1 MRRLLAIAFLLLT
14 ACSTSSKIEV
24 KGVEI
29 AGVKGAEYPSEA
41 VLCVGV
47 DNRAGAFTI
56 RQCRLRFG
64 IEGRRQVVVS
74 LTERVKVGRGAQS
87 VNLPIKI
94 NVVHNSLTMRLREML
109 SRGEVSAIEVDGEYQ
124 VRRGWL
130 SRRGQIPPTPITE
143 LLSKEELEQLWNMI
157 EENKKQ

>member
-1 MRRLLAIAFLLLT
+1 MRSLLAIAFLLLT

-24 KGVEI
+24 KGVE
-29 AGVKGAEYPSEA
+29 VVSVEGAEYPSEA

-74 LTERVKVGRGAQS
+74 LAERVKVGRGEQS
-87 VNLPIKI
+87 VTLPIKI

-124 VRRGWL
+124 VRRGLL
-130 SRRGQIPPTPITE
+130 SRRGQISPTPITE

>member
-14 ACSTSSKIEV
+14 ACSAPSKIEV
-24 KGVEI
+24 KGAEVVSIE
-29 AGVKGAEYPSEA
+29 GEEYPSEA

-56 RQCRLRFG
+56 KQCRLRFG
-64 IEGRRQVVVS
+64 IEGRKQVVVS
-74 LTERVKVGRGAQS
+74 LAERVKVGRGVQS
-87 VNLPIKI
+87 ITLPIKI

-109 SRGEVSAIEVDGEYQ
+109 RQRDISQIEVDGEYQ

-130 SRRGQIPPTPITE
+130 SRRGQIPPTPLTE
-143 LLSKEELEQLWNMI
+143 LLSKEELEQLWNII
-157 EENKKQ
+157 EENK

>member
-14 ACSTSSKIEV
+14 ACSAPSKIEV
-24 KGVEI
+24 KSVEIVGVE
-29 AGVKGAEYPSEA
+29 GAEYPSEA

-74 LTERVKVGRGAQS
+74 LAERVKVGRGEQS
-87 VNLPIKI
+87 VTLPIKI

-124 VRRGWL
+124 VRRGLL
-130 SRRGQIPPTPITE
+130 SRRGQIPPTPLTE

>member
-14 ACSTSSKIEV
+14 ACSAPSKIEV
-24 KGVEI
+24 KSVEI

-74 LTERVKVGRGAQS
+74 LAERVKVGRGEQS
-87 VNLPIKI
+87 VTLPIKI
-94 NVVHNSLTMRLREML
+94 NVVHNSLTIRLREML

-124 VRRGWL
+124 VRRGLL